1 MRRLIP
7 IISRINSIEK
17 QISELAVEKRGLE
30 RQLECFMID
39 DDGIQEMPSAG
50 LNGHTHDPGEHT
62 AELQRI
68 GKRHA

>member
-30 RQLECFMID
+30 RQLERFMID
-39 DDGIQEMPSAG
+39 DDGIQEAPSTG
-50 LNGHTHDPGEHT
+50 QNGHTHNPEART
-62 AELQRI
+62 EELEQAE
-68 GKRHA
+68 KRHV

>member
-30 RQLECFMID
+30 RQLERFMID
-39 DDGIQEMPSAG
+39 DDGIQEAPSAG
-50 LNGHTHDPGEHT
+50 PNGHTHNPEDRIE
-62 AELQRI
+62 ELEQAA
-68 GKRHA
+68 KRHA